1 MKKSGGVKLI
11 LTAMLAVGLF
21 GCGSNEMPVEDIL
34 AKPKAYVGSENCKVC
49 HLEHYDSWK
58 TTLHSRTLQN
68 VTMNQD
74 SKCHHESGCDY
85 HGY

>member
-34 AKPKAYVGSENCKVC
+34 AKPKAYVGSENGKLQSLPPGALRL
-49 HLEHYDSWK
+49 LEDDPS
-58 TTLHSRTLQN
+58 
-68 VTMNQD
+68 
-74 SKCHHESGCDY
+74 
-85 HGY
+85 